1 MPLPMRLSVG
11 LLSLA
16 VACGGV
22 AWRLQAEAATALERA
37 TEVQESPVPEA
48 RGAPTSL
55 EEYREVV
62 RALQE
67 SIEVRGR
74 IDHLLTRVE
83 GVLGTLGEHQDD
95 AAAVTAAAEGR
106 LEEIARTL
114 GGAERATDLSVVQL
128 RQLGG
133 RLGSTARLARLIA
146 EELEELDR
154 SLGPSAG
161 GSP

>member
-1 MPLPMRLSVG
+1 MRVSVS

-16 VACGGV
+16 VVTGAA
-22 AWRLQAEAATALERA
+22 AWRLQAEAASALERA
-37 TEVQESPVPEA
+37 TVVQEAPVPQAE
-48 RGAPTSL
+48 GAPTSL

-67 SIEVRGR
+67 SIELHGR
-74 IDHLLTRVE
+74 IDGLLTRVE
-83 GVLGTLGEHQDD
+83 DVLGTLGEYQGD
-95 AAAVTAAAEGR
+95 AARVTAAAEGR

-114 GGAERATDLSVVQL
+114 GGAERATDRSVVQL
-128 RQLGG
+128 RELGG
-133 RLGSTARLARLIA
+133 RLGTTARLARLIA